1 MPDKIAYIREA
12 ECIGCIKCIKACSD
26 QAILGA
32 RKQMHTI
39 ITDLCTGC
47 EDCIAVCP
55 VDCIEMMTISA
66 PSLRAQAYPA
76 ASLRGAQRR
85 SNPGSILDSTE
96 DLDCFATLAT
106 TETSSTTIDNNK
118 NKKDLIAAAIARTLE
133 RRGWSKT

>member
-1 MPDKIAYIREA
+1 MTQKIAYIREA

-55 VDCIEMMTISA
+55 VDCIEMVAGSGKMLNVNPAPQQVRSDSA
-66 PSLRAQAYPA
+66 VQV
-76 ASLRGAQRR
+76 
-85 SNPGSILDSTE
+85 DS
-96 DLDCFATLAT
+96 
-106 TETSSTTIDNNK
+106 SH
-118 NKKDLIAAAIARTLE
+118 NKKDLIAQAVARTLA
-133 RRGWSKT
+133 RRGWKPT

>member
-55 VDCIEMMTISA
+55 VDCIEMIASPSHINPPLEKGGRGDLKIFA
-66 PSLRAQAYPA
+66 PATPTPVFK
-76 ASLRGAQRR
+76 G
-85 SNPGSILDSTE
+85 GSGD
-96 DLDCFATLAT
+96 
-106 TETSSTTIDNNK
+106 
-118 NKKDLIAAAIARTLE
+118 KKDAIAAAIARTLE
-133 RRGWSKT
+133 RRGWNKT

>member
-1 MPDKIAYIREA
+1 MNDKIAYIREA

-55 VDCIEMMTISA
+55 VDCIEMVAGSGKMLHVNQTPQPVRADDILEIST
-66 PSLRAQAYPA
+66 Q
-76 ASLRGAQRR
+76 
-85 SNPGSILDSTE
+85 
-96 DLDCFATLAT
+96 
-106 TETSSTTIDNNK
+106 
-118 NKKDLIAAAIARTLE
+118 NKKDSIAQAVARTLA
-133 RRGWSKT
+133 RRGWKPT

>member
-1 MPDKIAYIREA
+1 MANKIAYIREA

-55 VDCIEMMTISA
+55 VDCIEMVEKSSEQNVIPVISMA
-66 PSLRAQAYPA
+66 KQPNTEPELLRYARNDGDKKDVIAQAV
-76 ASLRGAQRR
+76 
-85 SNPGSILDSTE
+85 
-96 DLDCFATLAT
+96 
-106 TETSSTTIDNNK
+106 K
-118 NKKDLIAAAIARTLE
+118 RTLE
-133 RRGWSKT
+133 RRAWAQGKHNDSTKSSRDI

>member
-1 MPDKIAYIREA
+1 MTNKIAYIREA

-55 VDCIEMMTISA
+55 VDCIEMIDKQPNSLSLLPQAGEGVRKADEGKFILAPTSA
-66 PSLRAQAYPA
+66 QS
-76 ASLRGAQRR
+76 
-85 SNPGSILDSTE
+85 
-96 DLDCFATLAT
+96 
-106 TETSSTTIDNNK
+106 
-118 NKKDLIAAAIARTLE
+118 
-133 RRGWSKT
+133 